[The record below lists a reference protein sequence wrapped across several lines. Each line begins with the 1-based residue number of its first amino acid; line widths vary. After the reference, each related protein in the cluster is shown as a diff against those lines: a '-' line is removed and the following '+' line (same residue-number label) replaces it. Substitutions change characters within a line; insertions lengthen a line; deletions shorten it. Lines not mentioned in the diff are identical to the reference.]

1 MQKDDGNDYA
11 ITIIE
16 GVNSNNIIIWPVVG
30 LWWFCDFRFYLNF
43 DHWVLAYPPTQP
55 DLTAR
60 IWPLNNKKPY
70 V

>member
-1 MQKDDGNDYA
+1 M
-11 ITIIE
+11 
-16 GVNSNNIIIWPVVG
+16 
-30 LWWFCDFRFYLNF
+30 WWFCDFRFYLNF